1 VTLYIETGFDLAK
14 IGALSFTLAEA
25 GVDVGNVQMTTGTYF
40 LTIDG
45 TTITKPDGETSY
57 DLDHTPFTTAL
68 KTALEAVGAGTYTI
82 SHSVS
87 TQLFTISVAGVASF
101 SMHSFNTVGLK
112 VLGYTSALGNATSHT
127 AARAPWYRLQ
137 ATQGILSDYFW
148 DEEEDGD
155 LGEDV
160 VAHDGTTFALAEDEV
175 PVRFDAM
182 VPLEP
187 KAMLW
192 NEFAATAVPFTW
204 QRLFAHARNV
214 EPVCLD
220 FADGSITRKFF
231 VRFRR
236 DGRLFK
242 PVPRQTKNWWD
253 YGDVEIRAR
262 LLGKT

>member
-45 TTITKPDGETSY
+45 TTITKADGETSY

-68 KTALEAVGAGTYTI
+68 KTALEAVGAGTYTV

-87 TQLFTISVAGVASF
+87 TQLVTISVAGVASF

-112 VLGYTSALGNATSHT
+112 VLGYTSALGNAVSHT

-137 ATQGILSDYFW
+137 AAQGILSDYFW
-148 DEEEDGD
+148 DEEDDGD

-160 VAHDGTTFALAEDEV
+160 VAHDGTAFAIAEDDV

-182 VPLEP
+182 IPLEP

-192 NEFAATAVPFTW
+192 NEFAATSVPFTW

-220 FADGSITRKFF
+220 FADGAITRKFF

-236 DGRLFK
+236 DGRLFR

-253 YGDVEIRAR
+253 YGDVELRAR